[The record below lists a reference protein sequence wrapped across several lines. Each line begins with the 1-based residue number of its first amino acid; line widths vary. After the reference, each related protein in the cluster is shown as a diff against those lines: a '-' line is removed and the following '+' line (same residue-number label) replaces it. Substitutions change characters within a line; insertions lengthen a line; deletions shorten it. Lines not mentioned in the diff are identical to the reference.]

1 MRESLLEG
9 RYPMVD
15 RTAVGFLNAR
25 RANRVAWDRPVSI
38 VSPVLVSGRSVNV
51 SATGILVSVPNDPF
65 LEVGTR
71 VAVGIPHRDGHA
83 TLTLR
88 GNVVRVEHYVDDV
101 RVAIN
106 LV

>member
-71 VAVGIPHRDGHA
+71 VAVAIPHMDGHA

-88 GNVVRVEHYVDDV
+88 GNVVRVEHHVDDV